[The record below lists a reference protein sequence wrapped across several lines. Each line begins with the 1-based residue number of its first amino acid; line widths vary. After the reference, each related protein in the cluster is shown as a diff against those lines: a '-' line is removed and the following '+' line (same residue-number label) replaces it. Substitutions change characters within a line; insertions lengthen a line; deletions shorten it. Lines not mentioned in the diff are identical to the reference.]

1 MTLSLPAPRPSGL
14 PICASLAVI
23 EGHEHQE
30 PASHLGRSHHGSADT
45 RSGCPGSCAKGN
57 PGCRRAEAE
66 AWSLR
71 MEGYGGPAQPS
82 PTIRQ
87 CCTGTGLSSSRFEQT
102 VNAFHDSM
110 HPRPASPTPAPSKA
124 GSAIV
129 QPKGGKFGR
138 RPLSSGVQNCTPKHS
153 SQHSSENTRLLH

>member
-1 MTLSLPAPRPSGL
+1 MSTKSRHVIWGGKIMEAEM
-14 PICASLAVI
+14 CAQGAREAARKAI
-23 EGHEHQE
+23 RE
-30 PASHLGRSHHGSADT
+30 AD
-45 RSGCPGSCAKGN
+45 
-57 PGCRRAEAE
+57 RAEAE

-129 QPKGGKFGR
+129 QPKGDKFGR

-153 SQHSSENTRLLH
+153 SQHYSENTMLL